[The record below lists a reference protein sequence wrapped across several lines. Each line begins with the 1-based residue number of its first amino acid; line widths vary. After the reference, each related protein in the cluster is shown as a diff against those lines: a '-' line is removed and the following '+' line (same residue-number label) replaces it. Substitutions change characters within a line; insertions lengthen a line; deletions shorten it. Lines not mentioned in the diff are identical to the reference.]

1 MYMYMFFCPAPLLA
15 VAVGDWLGLV
25 LCWQGEALL
34 GSYVSI
40 SSSKAKPGRAADAED
55 TELCEE

>member
-1 MYMYMFFCPAPLLA
+1 MFFCPAPLLA

-25 LCWQGEALL
+25 LCRQGEALL
-34 GSYVSI
+34 GSCVSI

-55 TELCEE
+55 PELCEE